1 MYVDLRKTGF
11 DFDLRVDM
19 SRAARRHQLQIYSS
33 AEPCL
38 AGRRKLSCYEL
49 KSLLSYHPG

>member
-1 MYVDLRKTGF
+1 MFVDLGQTGF
-11 DFDLRVDM
+11 DFDIRMGM

-49 KSLLSYHPG
+49 KSLLSYHLG